1 MTLFQAILLGIIQGA
16 TEFIPVSSSGH
27 LVITPFLLGWSIDP
41 QEAFVF
47 DVLVQVATLSAV
59 LAFFWHDLLQILRSW
74 FQGLYSGQPF
84 QDSSSR
90 LGWYLILSTIPAGL
104 AALLFKETFE
114 RAFSDPVASSWFL
127 IGTGLMLWGAE
138 QFKNRTGAIEDIRWL
153 DAIWIGI
160 FQILA
165 LFPGISR
172 SGSTI
177 TGGMFRGLNRRSAA
191 KYSFLMSV
199 PVMLAAG
206 VLAGYDLLQLTNY
219 HHQLPVY
226 LSGFLAAAV
235 VGYLAIRW
243 LLDYLSTKPLTVFSV
258 YCLSAGTFTLA
269 VIYL

>member
-1 MTLFQAILLGIIQGA
+1 MTLIQAILLGIIQGA

-59 LAFFWHDLLQILRSW
+59 IVFFWDDLFQILRSW
-74 FQGLYSGQPF
+74 FRGLISGSPF
-84 QDSSSR
+84 KESSSR
-90 LGWYLILSTIPAGL
+90 MGWYLILATIPAGV
-104 AALLFKETFE
+104 AAVLFKETFE
-114 RAFSDPVASSWFL
+114 RAFSDPEASAWFL
-127 IGTGLMLWGAE
+127 IGTGVMLWGAE
-138 QFKNRTGAIEDIRWL
+138 QFRKRTASLPDIDWL
-153 DAIWIGI
+153 DAIWVGL

-191 KYSFLMSV
+191 KFSFLMSV

-206 VLAGYDLLQLTNY
+206 VLAVYDLLQIDNY
-219 HHQLPVY
+219 FSRLPIY
-226 LSGFLAAAV
+226 LSGFLAAGV

-243 LLDYLSTKPLTVFSV
+243 LLGYLSSKPLTLFSL
-258 YCLSAGTFTLA
+258 YCISAGITTLLL
-269 VIYL
+269 IYY